1 MLLLLLLLLQSWTL
15 SRVLKLLKQVSRIW
29 TLMWNIDTLTNI
41 VLSPVKKWGTKS
53 SHQVWCRQP
62 AIAPHP
68 RSHGLPPLL
77 SGQRWEEC
85 RWTPLAPY
93 FKETHSLVSWPPVG
107 PVRSAAVHRSLNW
120 DVFPKQKKRASEGMQ
135 ANRNWFVEHKHGRVH
150 AEERN
155 KSCGVGGKTLFHSF
169 LSFSSRTQKPGFH
182 FY

>member
-1 MLLLLLLLLQSWTL
+1 MK
-15 SRVLKLLKQVSRIW
+15 VLKLLKQVSRIW

-62 AIAPHP
+62 AIALHP
-68 RSHGLPPLL
+68 RSHRLPPLL

-107 PVRSAAVHRSLNW
+107 PVRSTAVHRSLNW
-120 DVFPKQKKRASEGMQ
+120 DVFPKQKKKKKGPVRACRQTEMGLWNTNTAVFTQKKGIKADGWGGM
-135 ANRNWFVEHKHGRVH
+135 
-150 AEERN
+150 
-155 KSCGVGGKTLFHSF
+155 TLFHSF
-169 LSFSSRTQKPGFH
+169 LSFSSRTQEPRFH